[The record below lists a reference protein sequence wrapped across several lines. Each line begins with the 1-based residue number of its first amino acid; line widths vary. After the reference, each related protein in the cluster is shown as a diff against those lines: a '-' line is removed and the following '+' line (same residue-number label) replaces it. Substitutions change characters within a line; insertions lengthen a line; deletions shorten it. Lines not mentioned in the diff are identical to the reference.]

1 MPDAC
6 ELIRLRE
13 RVEHQ
18 KSRRSSRPSVPDRAP
33 PASLPRLPACPLTHL
48 YLLYPSVEIGSMLYL
63 PRTPTLT
70 LTLAALSLGLSAC
83 NRRPDAYHGLS
94 DSALADSAAAYERE
108 SAMLKRVGETPNL
121 QGPESARYDR
131 DLDVWFV
138 ANING
143 QPLGKDNNGYISRLR
158 PDGAPYTVKFIEG
171 GKKGVTL
178 NAPKGLA
185 INGDTLWVAD
195 IDVARAFNKRTGALI
210 ANVPAKARF
219 LNGAAVGPDGAIYMT
234 DTGVLFGPKGQVS
247 HPGPDQVF
255 RITRGGAKSVFT
267 SPKLEG
273 PNGITWDTR
282 NKRFVIVSFLGKGIY
297 AWKPGDK
304 DVQSIGTGP
313 GQHDGVVFL
322 PDGRLLVT
330 SWADSSLFVLENGKA
345 QTVATKVASPADIDV
360 DSKDNRVA
368 VPQLM
373 VNKVLFLEVP

>member
-1 MPDAC
+1 
-6 ELIRLRE
+6 
-13 RVEHQ
+13 
-18 KSRRSSRPSVPDRAP
+18 
-33 PASLPRLPACPLTHL
+33 
-48 YLLYPSVEIGSMLYL
+48 VEIGSMLYL
-63 PRTPTLT
+63 FRTRTLT
-70 LTLAALSLGLSAC
+70 FTLAALSMGLGAC
-83 NRRPDAYHGLS
+83 NRRPDAYNGLS
-94 DSALADSAAAYERE
+94 DSALADSAAAYEQEVATFR
-108 SAMLKRVGETPNL
+108 KTGETPNL

-143 QPLGKDNNGYISRLR
+143 TPSQKDNNGYISRLR
-158 PDGAPYTVKFIEG
+158 PDGTPYTVKFIEG

-195 IDVARAFNKRTGALI
+195 IDVARAFNKRTGAVI

-234 DTGVLFGPKGQVS
+234 DTGVIFGANGQAS

-255 RITRGGAKSVFT
+255 RITRGGAKAVFA

-282 NKRFVIVSFLGKGIY
+282 KKRFVIVSFLGKGIY
-297 AWKPGDK
+297 GWKPGDK
-304 DVQSIGTGP
+304 ELESLGTGP
-313 GQHDGVVFL
+313 GQQDGVVFL

-330 SWADSSLFVLENGKA
+330 SWADSSLFVLDKGKV
-345 QTVATKVASPADIDV
+345 QTVAKNVASPADIDV

-373 VNKVLFLEVP
+373 VGKVLFLEVP

>member
-1 MPDAC
+1 MQ
-6 ELIRLRE
+6 
-13 RVEHQ
+13 H
-18 KSRRSSRPSVPDRAP
+18 
-33 PASLPRLPACPLTHL
+33 PL
-48 YLLYPSVEIGSMLYL
+48 S
-63 PRTPTLT
+63 TPTLA
-70 LTLAALSLGLSAC
+70 LAIAALGLGAC
-83 NRRPDAYHGLS
+83 NRRPDAYNGLS

-108 SAMLKRVGETPNL
+108 IAMLRKVGETPNL

-158 PDGAPYTVKFIEG
+158 PDGTPYTVKFIEG

-234 DTGVLFGPKGQVS
+234 DTGVLFGANGQVS

-255 RITRGGAKSVFT
+255 RITRGGAQAVFT

-273 PNGITWDTR
+273 PNGITWDTQR
-282 NKRFVIVSFLGKGIY
+282 KRFVIVSFLGKGIY
-297 AWKPGDK
+297 GWRPGDK
-304 DVQSIGTGP
+304 GLELIGTGP
-313 GQHDGVVFL
+313 GQQDGVVFL

-330 SWADSSLFVLENGKA
+330 SWADSSLFVLEKGKA

-360 DSKDNRVA
+360 DPKDNRVA

-373 VNKVLFLEVP
+373 MNKVLFLEVP